1 MLSGLRLASTF
12 LLALALG
19 LTSDALVVRDTSRIT
34 LPIAR
39 RLNITGAANLV
50 KLDQARA
57 KALKSRP
64 QAHTGNSPRATIF
77 DAPVTNQAVD
87 YVATV
92 RSDVT

>member
-1 MLSGLRLASTF
+1 MLAGLQLVSAFLYIVIVGLPLAGS
-12 LLALALG
+12 
-19 LTSDALVVRDTSRIT
+19 ALVVRDASRIT

-39 RLNITGAANLV
+39 RLNVTGAANLV

-57 KALKSRP
+57 KALKAR
-64 QAHTGNSPRATIF
+64 AKAGAERTPRATIF

-92 RSDVT
+92 RHL